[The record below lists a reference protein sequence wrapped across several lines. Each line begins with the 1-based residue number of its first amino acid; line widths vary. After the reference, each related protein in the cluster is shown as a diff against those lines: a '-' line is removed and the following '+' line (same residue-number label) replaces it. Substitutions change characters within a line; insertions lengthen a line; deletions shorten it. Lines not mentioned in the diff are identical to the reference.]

1 MEFFAADKSYFDE
14 RVECYPWPTEPSGLF
29 DPVKYLLSLGG
40 KRIRPLLSL
49 ASCTAFGGDRELA
62 IHPAMAVEVFHNFS
76 LMHDDI
82 MDDADL
88 RRGRDTVH
96 QKYDLNTAILS
107 GDVMLIYAYKILM
120 ELPQQY
126 HSPCI
131 SVFTKMAEEVCIGQQ
146 MDMDFEVSDEVAI
159 MDYLKMIELKTSVLI
174 GASLQ
179 LGAIIADAN
188 ETDAKHLYQFG
199 KNIGIAFQIQDD
211 ILDTYGEQAAV
222 GKIIGGDILN
232 NKKTYLYLKA
242 CQLLSDESSTEL
254 IGLYST
260 KDAEPQTKIDRV
272 KKLFKDAGAKIY
284 AEELKGEYKNLA
296 LSHLDMVDGITV
308 DAKKQFATFADYLIQ
323 REV

>member
-1 MEFFAADKSYFDE
+1 MKLFTADKNYFDE
-14 RVECYPWPTEPSGLF
+14 KVKYYPLPTEPSRLF

-49 ASCTAFGGDRELA
+49 ASCNAFGGDRDIA

-88 RRGRDTVH
+88 RRGQDTVH
-96 QKYDLNTAILS
+96 QKYDVNTAILS

-120 ELPQQY
+120 QLPAEF

-131 SVFTKMAEEVCIGQQ
+131 TVFNKMAEEVCIGQQ
-146 MDMDFEVSDEVAI
+146 MDMDFEESVEVAI
-159 MDYLKMIELKTSVLI
+159 MDYLKMIELKTSVLL

-179 LGAIIADAN
+179 LGAIIANAN
-188 ETDAKHLYQFG
+188 EKNGNHLYQFG

-222 GKIIGGDILN
+222 GKMIGGDILN

-242 CQLLSDESSTEL
+242 CQLLSEESSVEL
-254 IGLYST
+254 RNLYSS
-260 KDAEPQTKIDRV
+260 KDAEPQPKIDRV
-272 KKLFKDAGAKIY
+272 KQLFKDAGVKIY

-296 LSHLDMVDGITV
+296 LSHLDMVEGINS
-308 DAKKQFATFADYLIQ
+308 DAKSQFANFADYLIQ
-323 REV
+323 RSV